1 MERSSSAGVSSASCK
16 PGRFASDDLVALCVL
31 RLALWLLSL
40 FCPAEL
46 LLVALLSCSSLSLG
60 FANSF
65 PSHSPRG
72 RLLSFTLGSQH
83 IVFSAT
89 SCARSREKYRRKT
102 LSILAKQPFA
112 SSSTTFTWMSVKMTP
127 YNKEAVLNTIR
138 REVVI
143 RDITSFPSLHL
154 QLQPLHISTSQATFT
169 LHLPKPVSCT

>member
-112 SSSTTFTWMSVKMTP
+112 PSTNSTWMSVKMTP
-127 YNKEAVLNTIR
+127 YHKEVLNTIR

>member
-31 RLALWLLSL
+31 RPALWLLSL

-89 SCARSREKYRRKT
+89 SCARIREIYRRKT
-102 LSILAKQPFA
+102 LSILATQPLLPPTN
-112 SSSTTFTWMSVKMTP
+112 STWISVKMAP